1 MIRIRG
7 NNTFQ
12 TPLGEM
18 WRPYV
23 VVEIANLQGEFIPY
37 EMLLDSGADITLI
50 SFMMGEYLGMTEN
63 SGEQKF
69 YLRSIDR
76 EPVEILLRQITMRI
90 DDQQFPC
97 RVGWAMEEHV
107 PLVLGRLDLFSRF
120 HIEFRQEEREII
132 LRTPQK

>member
-1 MIRIRG
+1 MIRIISR
-7 NNTFQ
+7 NVFQ
-12 TPLGEM
+12 TPLGEI

-37 EMLLDSGADITLI
+37 EMLLDSGADISLI
-50 SFMMGEYLGMTEN
+50 KFTMGEYLGLTEN
-63 SGEQKF
+63 PGEQRIR
-69 YLRSIDR
+69 LRGIKR

-90 DDQQFPC
+90 DDQEFPC
-97 RVGWAMEEHV
+97 RVGWAMEERV

-132 LRTPQK
+132 LRTPQE

>member
-132 LRTPQK
+132 LRTPQE